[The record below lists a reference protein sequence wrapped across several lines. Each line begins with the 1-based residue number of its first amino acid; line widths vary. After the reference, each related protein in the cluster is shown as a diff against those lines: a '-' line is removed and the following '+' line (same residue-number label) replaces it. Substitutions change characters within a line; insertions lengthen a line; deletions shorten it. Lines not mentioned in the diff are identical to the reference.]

1 MKLKHILQE
10 KQLLVS
16 LLVLLV
22 FIISFEALQQLYYI
36 NRYQL
41 ADGVTFL
48 DVLSNHAYRWVIW
61 LLVGIPLYYYEL
73 SELQVNRRRIIS
85 FRNRAGLMII
95 LVLLNIFIIAAIQLS
110 LSGGLWDEFLSEYVT
125 FFIYQKTLIYSLG
138 YLGVIMIVHY
148 HFSNASLKVTLDYLF
163 EINEK
168 QKQEYQLLKNT
179 LDEKTLVLQ
188 VKIGNKH
195 KVIPVPS
202 ITWIEADDYCVILHT
217 EERSYTMRNTLK
229 ALEQQLGDD
238 FVRVHR
244 KAIVNIHNIEEIDYS
259 TTLQIKLTN
268 GVTVPLS
275 RAKTKHLKS
284 VLHLA

>member
-1 MKLKHILQE
+1 MRLKHILQE
-10 KQLLVS
+10 RQLL
-16 LLVLLV
+16 LLLSALLV

-41 ADGVTFL
+41 ADGITFF

-73 SELQVNRRRIIS
+73 SELEINRRRIIS
-85 FRNRAGLMII
+85 FRNRAGLIML
-95 LVLLNIFIIAAIQLS
+95 LVLLNIFIIAGIQLQ
-110 LSGGLWDEFLSEYVT
+110 LSGGLWNEFLPEYVT

-138 YLGVIMIVHY
+138 YIGVIMIVHY
-148 HFSNASLKVTLDYLF
+148 HFSNASLRITIDYLF

-168 QKQEYQLLKNT
+168 QKQDYQLLKNS

-202 ITWIEADDYCVILHT
+202 IIWIEADDYCVILHT
-217 EERSYTMRNTLK
+217 EERSFTMRNTLK
-229 ALEQQLGDD
+229 ALEQKLGDN

-244 KAIVNIHNIEEIDYS
+244 KAIVNIHTIEEVDYS
-259 TTLQIKLTN
+259 TALQIKLTN
-268 GVTVPLS
+268 GDIIPLS
-275 RAKTKHLKS
+275 KSKTKHLKS
-284 VLHLA
+284 ILHLA